1 MVGKICFTIRPFNIS
16 RVSEDLHNKQ
26 QNKEVRRDTDQ
37 QKAVKLR
44 LKSIKVDFFQTNNE
58 ITLTRVCVGVCFLL
72 RTIESPFLVAG
83 NCIARKRSQEG
94 SIVDRTESSLKSRC

>member
-58 ITLTRVCVGVCFLL
+58 ITLTRVCVCVCVCVCFLL

-83 NCIARKRSQEG
+83 NCTARKRSQ
-94 SIVDRTESSLKSRC
+94 